1 MKFHQ
6 LLLSALISAGL
17 VMAGC
22 TTDPYTG
29 ESKGAKTG
37 YGAGIGALAGAAL
50 GVALG
55 HDAKS
60 RRRGALIGAGGGAL
74 IGGGVGAYMDAQDR
88 KLRQQ
93 LQGTG
98 VSVTRQ
104 GNNIILNMPGN
115 VTFKTASADLNPSFT
130 SVLDSV
136 ALVAKEYDKT
146 LVSVEGHTDNVGKN
160 EYNQTLSEQ
169 RAASVATYL
178 SQHGVAA
185 NRIAAEGFGET
196 RPIASN
202 DTDAGRAQ
210 NRRVEIHLEPLT
222 QGG

>member
-1 MKFHQ
+1 MKLHQ

-17 VMAGC
+17 AMAGC

-88 KLRQQ
+88 ELRQK

-104 GNNIILNMPGN
+104 GNNVILNMPGN
-115 VTFKTASADLNPSFT
+115 VTFKTASSDLNPNFT
-130 SVLDSV
+130 NVLDSV
-136 ALVAKEYDKT
+136 ALVAAHYDKT
-146 LVSVEGHTDNVGKN
+146 LVSVEGHTDNVGADA
-160 EYNQTLSEQ
+160 YNQTLSEQ
-169 RAASVATYL
+169 RAASVANYL

-185 NRIAAEGFGET
+185 NRLAAEGFGET

-202 DTDAGRAQ
+202 DTEQGRSQ

-222 QGG
+222 AQ